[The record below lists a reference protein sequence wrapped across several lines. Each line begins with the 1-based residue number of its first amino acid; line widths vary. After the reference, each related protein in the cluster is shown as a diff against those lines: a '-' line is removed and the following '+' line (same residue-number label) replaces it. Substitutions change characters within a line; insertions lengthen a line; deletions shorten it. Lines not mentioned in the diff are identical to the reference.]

1 MLPTAIENETVVND
15 FEINTAESM
24 PTKTYFMDLNK
35 TRVSN
40 YTDGQAAMKQVIFKI
55 LQTERYQYSKIYSN
69 NYGVEFIDLYGM
81 PPAYCIVEIQRR
93 IIEALTWDERI
104 TKVNKFTFD
113 MPKKGVISV
122 GFTAYTIFGTV
133 DIDNVEVKI

>member
-15 FEINTAESM
+15 FELNMAESM
-24 PTKTYFMDLNK
+24 PTKTYFMDINK
-35 TRVSN
+35 ARVSN
-40 YTDGQAAMKQVIFKI
+40 YVDGQSAMKQVIFKI

-81 PPAYCIVEIQRR
+81 PVAYCAVEIQRR
-93 IIEALTWDERI
+93 ITEALTWDERI
-104 TKVNKFTFD
+104 KRVNKFTFD
-113 MPKKGVISV
+113 TSKKGVISV